1 MLNFKV
7 KDFYISMN
15 RWFNRDKKFIYTFSE
30 EEYKRLL
37 KDGFPYINK
46 VNFGKKVAYIF
57 LNDNVS
63 KVMNFSEDR
72 KKELFF
78 TNDMYF

>member
-1 MLNFKV
+1 M
-7 KDFYISMN
+7 
-15 RWFNRDKKFIYTFSE
+15 DKKFIYTFSE

-46 VNFGKKVAYIF
+46 VNFGKKEAFIF
-57 LNDNVS
+57 LNNNIS

>member
-1 MLNFKV
+1 M
-7 KDFYISMN
+7 
-15 RWFNRDKKFIYTFSE
+15 DKKFIYTFSE

-37 KDGFPYINK
+37 KDGFPYMNK
-46 VNFGKKVAYIF
+46 VNLGKKVAYVF
-57 LNDNVS
+57 FNDNVS

>member
-1 MLNFKV
+1 M
-7 KDFYISMN
+7 
-15 RWFNRDKKFIYTFSE
+15 DKKFICTFSE

-37 KDGFPYINK
+37 KDRFPYMNK

>member
-1 MLNFKV
+1 MKC
-7 KDFYISMN
+7 DA
-15 RWFNRDKKFIYTFSE
+15 KFIYTFSE
-30 EEYKRLL
+30 KEYRQLL
-37 KDGFPYINK
+37 KDGFPYMNK
-46 VNFGKKVAYIF
+46 VNFGKKVAYVF
-57 LNDNVS
+57 FNDNVT

>member
-1 MLNFKV
+1 M
-7 KDFYISMN
+7 
-15 RWFNRDKKFIYTFSE
+15 DKKFIYTFSE

-37 KDGFPYINK
+37 KDGFPYMNK
-46 VNFGKKVAYIF
+46 VSFGKKVAYIF

>member
-1 MLNFKV
+1 M
-7 KDFYISMN
+7 
-15 RWFNRDKKFIYTFSE
+15 DKKFIYTFSE

-37 KDGFPYINK
+37 KDGFPHINK

>member
-1 MLNFKV
+1 M
-7 KDFYISMN
+7 
-15 RWFNRDKKFIYTFSE
+15 DKKFIYTFSE

-37 KDGFPYINK
+37 KDGFPYMNK
-46 VNFGKKVAYIF
+46 VNCGKKVAYIF

>member
-1 MLNFKV
+1 M
-7 KDFYISMN
+7 
-15 RWFNRDKKFIYTFSE
+15 DKKFIYTFSE
-30 EEYKRLL
+30 EEYKRLI

-46 VNFGKKVAYIF
+46 VNFGKKEAFIF
-57 LNDNVS
+57 LNNNIS

>member
-1 MLNFKV
+1 M
-7 KDFYISMN
+7 
-15 RWFNRDKKFIYTFSE
+15 DKKFIYTFSE
-30 EEYKRLL
+30 EEYKRLIN
-37 KDGFPYINK
+37 DGFPYINK
-46 VNFGKKVAYIF
+46 VNFGKKEAYIF
-57 LNDNVS
+57 LNDNIS